1 VVSCS
6 HFAQP
11 APPTSAVTLGTLHAP
26 ADRQESGHFNI
37 ATDRVFCYRT
47 RWLSRQPPKPIQPS
61 EPLASAVPTREN
73 LAHTAFALDRRRR
86 LARRRASFSRA
97 SARPAKT
104 SASLRSPSPAKAAKT
119 ATRHPVGRSSF
130 CRRPVHRSIVYA
142 RSRQSAIL
150 HCHQHDNRQGQRL
163 RAEDHQAV
171 HRDARHATAGAGAN
185 QTRRLSVCTW
195 RRARRPGSRSPCIT
209 C

>member
-73 LAHTAFALDRRRR
+73 LAHQPSLSIAGEGC
-86 LARRRASFSRA
+86 RAGAPSGAEAGVILSSFG
-97 SARPAKT
+97 
-104 SASLRSPSPAKAAKT
+104 SASQNECQPSLSIAGEGCEN
-119 ATRHPVGRSSF
+119 RHTPS
-130 CRRPVHRSIVYA
+130 RR
-142 RSRQSAIL
+142 
-150 HCHQHDNRQGQRL
+150 
-163 RAEDHQAV
+163 
-171 HRDARHATAGAGAN
+171 T
-185 QTRRLSVCTW
+185 
-195 RRARRPGSRSPCIT
+195 
-209 C
+209 

>member
-1 VVSCS
+1 VSSAIEHVGS
-6 HFAQP
+6 HANRRSPSSLLSHSPVRFQLAKIWLTSLRSRSP
-11 APPTSAVTLGTLHAP
+11 AKAAAP
-26 ADRQESGHFNI
+26 ERRQ
-37 ATDRVFCYRT
+37 
-47 RWLSRQPPKPIQPS
+47 
-61 EPLASAVPTREN
+61 
-73 LAHTAFALDRRRR
+73 
-86 LARRRASFSRA
+86 ARRRASFSRA